1 MPDENVFGKFPSISR
16 IGGVTDPDLPT
27 DLPADVAAVA
37 VRVLAACGDV
47 LALEL
52 GPDHLQPL
60 LDRLDLEIDDERVTL
75 SLVLGAACTTA
86 ARTVD
91 QFVTAMRLPYAA
103 SRGWADLLEHLGDRS
118 VSRREYVIV
127 ADAADLLRFEE
138 PGLWHRLMFEVAA
151 GPFCLGGG
159 WTTLVLIDDGY
170 NWSRSRFGS
179 AAGAERAAK
188 ERLDRAARRW

>member
-1 MPDENVFGKFPSISR
+1 M
-16 IGGVTDPDLPT
+16 TDAELPI

-47 LALEL
+47 LALDL
-52 GPDHLQPL
+52 GADHLQPL
-60 LDRLDLEIDDERVTL
+60 LDRLDLEIEERVTL
-75 SLVLGAACTTA
+75 SLVLGGACTTA

-103 SRGWADLLEHLGDRS
+103 SRGWADLLDHLGDRP
-118 VSRREYVIV
+118 VSRREYVLV

-138 PGLWHRLMFEVAA
+138 PELWYRLLFEVAA

-159 WTTLVLIDDGY
+159 WTTVVLVDDGY
-170 NWSRSRFGS
+170 GWSRSRFGS